1 MKNIITITS
10 LLAMAT
16 VANAELVAQ
25 VWNGVPQ
32 TPVSGNAP
40 ATWSVNDNA
49 LNWAPGKLWSVALT
63 VGSDAF
69 TSGKTPF
76 TLLSLEKSGDKTF
89 SGLSGITVQN
99 DNLTMP
105 LFGTASVV
113 DEIPVSTVATG
124 KKDLTFVFNRGNS
137 NKPSISVYADGD
149 FSQALLTVSYNSS
162 YTFGDGGKNN
172 KNITSFYFGGIGDV
186 NNTPNGT
193 ESKFPLNDQAGSFN
207 LLGAAY
213 WTGGNADKAALTKYY
228 NSAVPEPS
236 AFGLLAGLGALALVG
251 ARRRRR

>member
-63 VGSDAF
+63 VGSDVF
-69 TSGKTPF
+69 TSGTTPF
-76 TLLSLEKSGDKTF
+76 TLLSLDKTGDKTY

-99 DNLTMP
+99 NKLTMP
-105 LFGTASVV
+105 LFGKDSVV
-113 DEIPVSTVATG
+113 GETSVSTVVTG
-124 KKDLTFVFNRGNS
+124 KKDLTFVFNRESG

-149 FSQALLTVSYNSS
+149 FSQALLTVTYNSS
-162 YTFGDGGKNN
+162 YTFGDTTHDKY
-172 KNITSFYFGGIGDV
+172 ITSFNFGGIGDV
-186 NNTPNGT
+186 NSQMP
-193 ESKFPLNDQAGSFN
+193 SKFPSNAQAGSFN

-213 WTGGNADKAALTKYY
+213 WTGGNADVSALTNYY
-228 NSAVPEPS
+228 KSAVPEPS

-251 ARRRRR
+251 ARRRRH

>member
-16 VANAELVAQ
+16 VANAELVDHT
-25 VWNGVPQ
+25 WSGFPKS
-32 TPVSGNAP
+32 VSGNTP
-40 ATWSVNDNA
+40 ATWRVSDNA
-49 LNWAPGKLWSVALT
+49 LNWTTGSLWSVAVT

-69 TSGKTPF
+69 TSGTTPF
-76 TLLSLEKSGDKTF
+76 TLLSLEKPGKKQY

-99 DNLTMP
+99 GKLTMP
-105 LFGTASVV
+105 LFGRNSEVNETA
-113 DEIPVSTVATG
+113 VSTVATG
-124 KKDLTFVFNRGNS
+124 KKDLTFVFNRENG

-149 FSQALLTVSYNSS
+149 FSQALLTVTYNSS
-162 YTFGDGGKNN
+162 YVFKDQ
-172 KNITSFYFGGIGDV
+172 NITSLKFGGIGDLV
-186 NNTPNGT
+186 NDSMK
-193 ESKFPLNDQAGSFN
+193 SKFPLNDQAGSFN

-213 WTGGNADKAALTKYY
+213 WTGGNADPAALTNYY
-228 NSAVPEPS
+228 KSAVPEPS

>member
-16 VANAELVAQ
+16 VANADLVDHT
-25 VWNGVPQ
+25 WSGFPKS
-32 TPVSGNAP
+32 VSGNTP
-40 ATWSVNDNA
+40 ATWRVSDNA
-49 LNWAPGKLWSVALT
+49 LNWTTGSLWSVAVT

-69 TSGKTPF
+69 TSGTTPF
-76 TLLSLEKSGDKTF
+76 TLLSLEKPGEKQY

-99 DNLTMP
+99 GKLTMP
-105 LFGTASVV
+105 LFNKASVV
-113 DEIPVSTVATG
+113 DETLVSTVAAG
-124 KKDLTFVFNRGNS
+124 KKDLTFVFNRGTG
-137 NKPSISVYADGD
+137 NKLSISVYADGN
-149 FSQALLTVSYNSS
+149 FSQALLTVTYNNIL
-162 YTFGDGGKNN
+162 YAFRGR
-172 KNITSFYFGGIGDV
+172 NITSFNFGGIGGVVKDSMK
-186 NNTPNGT
+186 PN
-193 ESKFPLNDQAGSFN
+193 FPSNDDAGSFN

-213 WTGGNADKAALTKYY
+213 WTGGNADTTALTNYY

>member
-16 VANAELVAQ
+16 VANAAL
-25 VWNGVPQ
+25 
-32 TPVSGNAP
+32 SNATLWEKHPSSVGGTSP
-40 ATWSVNDNA
+40 ASWSVSDNA
-49 LNWAPGKLWSVALT
+49 LNWTSGSLWSVALT

-69 TSGKTPF
+69 TSGTSPF
-76 TLLSLEKSGDKTF
+76 TLLSLESGDKTY

-105 LFGTASVV
+105 LFDKSSEVNETL
-113 DEIPVSTVATG
+113 VSTVAKG
-124 KKDLTFVFNRGNS
+124 KKDLTFVFNRENGN
-137 NKPSISVYADGD
+137 NLSISVYADGN
-149 FSQALLTVSYNSS
+149 FSNEILKVSHNSS
-162 YTFGDGGKNN
+162 YSFNN
-172 KNITSFYFGGIGDV
+172 QTITSFNFGGIGDI
-186 NNTPNGT
+186 NSTMT
-193 ESKFPLNDQAGSFN
+193 SRFPSNDDAGSFN

-213 WTGGNADKAALTKYY
+213 WTGGNAGAIDLTNYY
-228 NSAVPEPS
+228 KSAVPEPS

>member
-16 VANAELVAQ
+16 VANAAL
-25 VWNGVPQ
+25 
-32 TPVSGNAP
+32 SNATLWEKHPSSVGGTSP
-40 ATWSVNDNA
+40 ASWSVSDNA
-49 LNWAPGKLWSVALT
+49 LNWTSGSLWSVALT

-69 TSGKTPF
+69 TSGTSPF
-76 TLLSLEKSGDKTF
+76 TLLSLESGDKTY

-105 LFGTASVV
+105 LFDKSSEVNETL
-113 DEIPVSTVATG
+113 VSTVAKG
-124 KKDLTFVFNRGNS
+124 KKDLTFVFNRENGN
-137 NKPSISVYADGD
+137 NLSISVYANGD
-149 FSQALLTVSYNSS
+149 FSQKLLTVDYNNSS
-162 YTFGDGGKNN
+162 FSFSNRE
-172 KNITSFYFGGIGDV
+172 ITSFNFWGIG
-186 NNTPNGT
+186 NINSTMT
-193 ESKFPLNDQAGSFN
+193 SKFPSNDQAGSFK

-213 WTGGNADKAALTKYY
+213 WTGGNAGATDLTNYY
-228 NSAVPEPS
+228 KLAVPEPS

>member
-16 VANAELVAQ
+16 VANADLVEQ
-25 VWNGVPQ
+25 VWNGVPK
-32 TPVSGNAP
+32 TPVSGKTP

-49 LNWAPGKLWSVALT
+49 LSWSSGKLWSVALT

-69 TSGKTPF
+69 TSATTPF
-76 TLLSLEKSGDKTF
+76 TLLSLEQPGNQTF

-99 DNLTMP
+99 DKLTMP
-105 LFGTASVV
+105 LFNNPSAV
-113 DEIPVSTVATG
+113 DETSVSAVATG
-124 KKDLTFVFNRGNS
+124 KKDLTFVFNRGS
-137 NKPSISVYADGD
+137 GDKPSISVYADGD
-149 FSQALLTVSYNSS
+149 FSKALLTVTHNSS
-162 YTFGDGGKNN
+162 YSFRDR
-172 KNITSFYFGGIGDV
+172 NITSFNFGGIGGVV
-186 NNTPNGT
+186 NDSMKP
-193 ESKFPLNDQAGSFN
+193 KFPSNAQAGSFN

-213 WTGGNADKAALTKYY
+213 WTGGNADTAALTNYY
-228 NSAVPEPS
+228 KSAVPEPS

>member
-16 VANAELVAQ
+16 VANAELSNATLWEEHPSSVGGASIAS
-25 VWNGVPQ
+25 W
-32 TPVSGNAP
+32 TVS
-40 ATWSVNDNA
+40 DNA

-69 TSGKTPF
+69 TSGAMTPF
-76 TLLSLEKSGDKTF
+76 TLLSLEKTGDKQF
-89 SGLSGITVQN
+89 SGLSGITVQ
-99 DNLTMP
+99 DGNLTMP
-105 LFGTASVV
+105 LFRKNSVV
-113 DEIPVSTVATG
+113 GETTVSTVATD

-137 NKPSISVYADGD
+137 DGLSISVYADGD
-149 FSQALLTVSYNSS
+149 FSNVLLTVTYNSS
-162 YTFGDGGKNN
+162 YTFGKGD
-172 KNITSFYFGGIGDV
+172 KNITSFKFGGIGDV
-186 NNTPNGT
+186 NNEMTSN
-193 ESKFPLNDQAGSFN
+193 FPLNAQAGSFN

-213 WTGGNADKAALTKYY
+213 WTGGNADPAALTNYY
-228 NSAVPEPS
+228 KSAVPEPS